1 MSREVKQFVLSFQ
14 KNANQKV
21 EAAAAFAFTELE
33 RSKGE
38 GLLAKQP
45 VERTVF
51 LSKIGYPLWLIPKN
65 RKSLIFN
72 GLDHSIFTISYT
84 DVFAAKEFLSQI
96 KLNAQPLDKY
106 LVLLTK
112 YGNILRE
119 PLQQKKIELKGLIA
133 DSNFREEFSV
143 HSREAEE
150 YAVNQNFKL
159 VLLESR
165 LDEEKICSTLS
176 DLDLLISSLKEEADA
191 IAECIKLIKK
201 TTALHK
207 TEIDYKSLAAKEE
220 IDAKIKAQKEIVN
233 PQIAKTN
240 KLYKR
245 RIREISKDFDKEIRS
260 QQKKQEKA
268 LRVIS
273 ATQRTT
279 NVFLRKAKL
288 QAEKGHL
295 VYERHWKE
303 KAKRAESNLGELK
316 RKLTTIKD
324 SIEKLTKQKVEE
336 VHQLQFQLDSEL
348 KRIQQPVVGL
358 EKVREEKVS
367 FFRKE
372 ILNMTELE
380 DTVIEGLNKN
390 LKNWDSIA
398 GLFDLG
404 VDEEH
409 DNPVLFY
416 LPFYVAC
423 YISNEKRR
431 FFTIP
436 PLVLGGSGLSSK
448 LKGAFGI
455 STIKDALSPRF
466 NSNIILLQSFQDI
479 IKHDPNFE
487 SLIYDLGQK
496 NNLLPNSDFRSD
508 VVAGLDYLKR
518 LGWLSGKLYQTLIG
532 WR

>member
-1 MSREVKQFVLSFQ
+1 MSSEVKQFILPFQ

-21 EAAAAFAFTELE
+21 EAAAAFAFVELE

-38 GLLAKQP
+38 GLLARQP

-51 LSKIGYPLWLIPKN
+51 LSKIGYPLWLFPKN
-65 RKSLIFN
+65 KKSLIFN

-119 PLQQKKIELKGLIA
+119 PLQQKQLELNGLIG

-143 HSREAEE
+143 QSKEAEE
-150 YAVNQNFKL
+150 YATNQTL
-159 VLLESR
+159 RPVLLEPKLS
-165 LDEEKICSTLS
+165 EEKICSTLS
-176 DLDLLISSLKEEADA
+176 KLDLLISNLKEEANT
-191 IAECIKLIKK
+191 IADCIKLVKK

-207 TEIDYKSLAAKEE
+207 TEIDYQSLAAKEE
-220 IDAKIKAQKEIVN
+220 VDAKIKAQEEIVN

-245 RIREISKDFDKEIRS
+245 RIREITKDFDKEIRS
-260 QQKKQEKA
+260 QQKQQEKT

-273 ATQRTT
+273 ATQRTI

-295 VYERHWKE
+295 VYERRWKE
-303 KAKRAESNLGELK
+303 KAKRTESNLGELK
-316 RKLTTIKD
+316 RKLTTIQD
-324 SIEKLTKQKVEE
+324 SIEKITKQKVDE

-348 KRIQQPVVGL
+348 KRIQQPVVDL
-358 EKVREEKVS
+358 EKLREEKVS
-367 FFRKE
+367 FFRKQT
-372 ILNMTELE
+372 LNMTELE
-380 DTVIEGLNKN
+380 DMVIEGLNKN

-404 VDEEH
+404 VDKKH
-409 DNPVLFY
+409 DSPVLFY

-423 YISNEKRR
+423 FISNEKKR

-436 PLVLGGSGLSSK
+436 PLVLGGSCLSSK

-466 NSNIILLQSFQDI
+466 KSNITLLQSFQDM

-508 VVAGLDYLKR
+508 VVAGLEYLKR
-518 LGWLSGKLYQTLIG
+518 SGWLSGKLYQTLIG